1 MSSHQCTLVT
11 RLSYCS
17 INPECDFHII
27 RFFSFHQCQWILDND
42 SCSHTKA
49 FLPGIFSSFFW
60 QRHLLTETK
69 FDIFFFRSFQKNS
82 EDNGSQPRV
91 NQDNKHLSLS
101 AHISFPIT
109 ITIKNIS
116 FPDNKCTQFG
126 NTLLTFIIRQL
137 SIPNK

>member
-1 MSSHQCTLVT
+1 MGSHECPLVT
-11 RLSYCS
+11 RLLYCS
-17 INPECDFHII
+17 INPKCDFYII

-60 QRHLLTETK
+60 SRHLLTETK

-109 ITIKNIS
+109 ITIKKHIIS
-116 FPDNKCTQFG
+116 
-126 NTLLTFIIRQL
+126 RQ
-137 SIPNK
+137 